1 MFCDICSTFFFEC
14 VDFNFSLHF
23 FCNVIRFHRGFLRAL
38 FAKCVIFLC
47 LLTLQT
53 NEWTVTKCGGTF
65 EWSLWLFSFST
76 LVMNVLTS
84 CEMHY
89 FLLASFFADENFNIL
104 LLLAILVVCVLDV
117 SICCLFLFVCWCAW
131 LAERKRRCQM
141 EKLKKGFGKNSL
153 FGGSDCLYS
162 IFIEL
167 FHCVFDPVANFC
179 SVFFSSL

>member
-1 MFCDICSTFFFEC
+1 
-14 VDFNFSLHF
+14 
-23 FCNVIRFHRGFLRAL
+23 
-38 FAKCVIFLC
+38 
-47 LLTLQT
+47 
-53 NEWTVTKCGGTF
+53 
-65 EWSLWLFSFST
+65 
-76 LVMNVLTS
+76 MNVLTS

-89 FLLASFFADENFNIL
+89 FLLASFFVDENFNIL

-179 SVFFSSL
+179 SVFFFFFIKFIQFERSGFALLTKNEKYQQFCVCCYS